1 MAGHSKWA
9 NIKHRK
15 ARQDASR
22 GKIWTKV
29 IREITVAAKD
39 GPDPADNPRLRLALE
54 KANSANMP
62 KDTIK
67 RAIEKGSGTGETGVL
82 EEITF
87 EGYGPG
93 GVAIL
98 VETMTDNRNRTVSD
112 VRHAFSKYGGNL
124 GTDGSVSYLFKKLG
138 IVQVDKNFTEEEL
151 MEIVIDIGADDLSE
165 EGDFFEII
173 TDSNSFNDVVDA
185 IKEKKIK
192 YNNAELTL
200 RAETLVKLDNEM
212 SEKVL
217 NIMEFMDDLDDV
229 QEVHTNK
236 GAAFERQIAK
246 ALIEDLNLKNPVK
259 RILEQTRTKEL
270 PDLML
275 GTWCI
280 ECKAYG
286 TGAEPRPDW
295 WDQVLTSSN
304 QHNLKPA
311 LVYKFNNR
319 PIKVRI
325 LASSLNKDIKNDLV
339 TVDLLWPDFIQIILE
354 LFQEDIELHEQ
365 TYQV

>member
-39 GPDPADNPRLRLALE
+39 GPDPNDNPRLRLALE
-54 KANSANMP
+54 KANAANMP

-67 RAIEKGSGTGETGVL
+67 RAIEKGSGTGETGEL
-82 EEITF
+82 EEIIF

-112 VRHAFSKYGGNL
+112 VRHAFSKFGGNL

-138 IVQVDKNFTEEEL
+138 VIHINKDYSEENL
-151 MEIVIDIGADDLSE
+151 MEYVIESGAQDFSE
-165 EGDFFEII
+165 EDDFFEVT
-173 TDSNSFNDVVDA
+173 TDPNQFNKVIDFF
-185 IKEKKIK
+185 KENDIQ
-192 YNNAELTL
+192 YINAELTL
-200 RAETLVKLDNEM
+200 RADTLVDLDQDM

-229 QEVHTNK
+229 QEVHTN
-236 GAAFERQIAK
+236 AEFPENFEI
-246 ALIEDLNLKNPVK
+246 
-259 RILEQTRTKEL
+259 KE
-270 PDLML
+270 
-275 GTWCI
+275 
-280 ECKAYG
+280 
-286 TGAEPRPDW
+286 
-295 WDQVLTSSN
+295 
-304 QHNLKPA
+304 
-311 LVYKFNNR
+311 
-319 PIKVRI
+319 
-325 LASSLNKDIKNDLV
+325 
-339 TVDLLWPDFIQIILE
+339 
-354 LFQEDIELHEQ
+354 
-365 TYQV
+365 

>member
-82 EEITF
+82 EEIIF

-173 TDSNSFNDVVDA
+173 TCLLYTSDA
-185 IKEKKIK
+185 ADE
-192 YNNAELTL
+192 
-200 RAETLVKLDNEM
+200 
-212 SEKVL
+212 
-217 NIMEFMDDLDDV
+217 
-229 QEVHTNK
+229 
-236 GAAFERQIAK
+236 
-246 ALIEDLNLKNPVK
+246 
-259 RILEQTRTKEL
+259 
-270 PDLML
+270 
-275 GTWCI
+275 
-280 ECKAYG
+280 
-286 TGAEPRPDW
+286 
-295 WDQVLTSSN
+295 
-304 QHNLKPA
+304 
-311 LVYKFNNR
+311 
-319 PIKVRI
+319 
-325 LASSLNKDIKNDLV
+325 
-339 TVDLLWPDFIQIILE
+339 
-354 LFQEDIELHEQ
+354 
-365 TYQV
+365 

>member
-22 GKIWTKV
+22 GKVWTKV

-39 GPDPADNPRLRLALE
+39 GPDPNDNPRLRLALE
-54 KANSANMP
+54 KANAANMP

-67 RAIEKGSGTGETGVL
+67 RAIEKGSGTGETGAL

-112 VRHAFSKYGGNL
+112 VRHAFSKFGGNL

-138 IVQVDKNFTEEEL
+138 IIHLNKEISEEKL
-151 MEIVIDIGADDLSE
+151 MEIVIESGALDFTEEEDFYEVTTEVNDFNAVIDI
-165 EGDFFEII
+165 F
-173 TDSNSFNDVVDA
+173 
-185 IKEKKIK
+185 KENELNYI
-192 YNNAELTL
+192 NAELTL
-200 RAETLVKLDNEM
+200 RAGTSVNLDQEL

-229 QEVHTNK
+229 QEVHTNGEFPENFEVK
-236 GAAFERQIAK
+236 G
-246 ALIEDLNLKNPVK
+246 
-259 RILEQTRTKEL
+259 
-270 PDLML
+270 
-275 GTWCI
+275 
-280 ECKAYG
+280 
-286 TGAEPRPDW
+286 
-295 WDQVLTSSN
+295 
-304 QHNLKPA
+304 
-311 LVYKFNNR
+311 
-319 PIKVRI
+319 
-325 LASSLNKDIKNDLV
+325 
-339 TVDLLWPDFIQIILE
+339 
-354 LFQEDIELHEQ
+354 
-365 TYQV
+365 

>member
-39 GPDPADNPRLRLALE
+39 GPDPADNPRLRLALD

-67 RAIEKGSGTGETGVL
+67 RAIEKGAGTGETGSL
-82 EEITF
+82 EEIIF

-112 VRHAFSKYGGNL
+112 VRHAFSKFGGNL
-124 GTDGSVSYLFKKLG
+124 GTDGSVAYLFKKLG
-138 IVQVDKNFTEEEL
+138 IIHIDKGFSEERL
-151 MEIVIDIGADDLSE
+151 MELVIESGAIDFTQED
-165 EGDFFEII
+165 DFFEVTTEANDFNNII
-173 TDSNSFNDVVDA
+173 DFF
-185 IKEKKIK
+185 K
-192 YNNAELTL
+192 NNEVAYINAQLTL
-200 RAETLVKLDNEM
+200 RAETLVNLDQEM

-229 QEVHTNK
+229 QEVHTN
-236 GAAFERQIAK
+236 AEFPENFE
-246 ALIEDLNLKNPVK
+246 VK
-259 RILEQTRTKEL
+259 
-270 PDLML
+270 D
-275 GTWCI
+275 
-280 ECKAYG
+280 
-286 TGAEPRPDW
+286 
-295 WDQVLTSSN
+295 
-304 QHNLKPA
+304 
-311 LVYKFNNR
+311 
-319 PIKVRI
+319 
-325 LASSLNKDIKNDLV
+325 
-339 TVDLLWPDFIQIILE
+339 
-354 LFQEDIELHEQ
+354 
-365 TYQV
+365 